1 MIIYF
6 YYFKIFR
13 ILTPALKKLDMV
25 FKGPVIS
32 QSNETMRS
40 LMLIRCMKFEK
51 TFSEVFRGKV
61 DQNVQAQFPNAC
73 CVRWLTFR
81 MQLLGAIIS
90 FGVCLSVVIFSSI
103 DF

>member
-1 MIIYF
+1 MGMVLTIFIIAINLPSAIVIIPCMGVYF
-6 YYFKIFR
+6 YYFKVFR

-61 DQNVQAQFPNAC
+61 D
-73 CVRWLTFR
+73 
-81 MQLLGAIIS
+81 
-90 FGVCLSVVIFSSI
+90 
-103 DF
+103 

>member
-1 MIIYF
+1 MGMVLTIFIIAVNLPSAIVIVPCMIVYF
-6 YYFKIFR
+6 YYFKVFR

-40 LMLIRCMKFEK
+40 LMIIRCMKFEK

-61 DQNVQAQFPNAC
+61 D
-73 CVRWLTFR
+73 
-81 MQLLGAIIS
+81 
-90 FGVCLSVVIFSSI
+90 
-103 DF
+103 